1 MGRSVIG
8 LCAGFGAFVGGEV
21 PALWGGSGFSM
32 TSVVLGLVGGCAG
45 IWLGVRLSDAQ

>member
-21 PALWGGSGFSM
+21 PALWGSSGFSVAA
-32 TSVVLGLVGGCAG
+32 VVLGLAGACAG
-45 IWLGVRLSDAQ
+45 VWLGLRLSDA